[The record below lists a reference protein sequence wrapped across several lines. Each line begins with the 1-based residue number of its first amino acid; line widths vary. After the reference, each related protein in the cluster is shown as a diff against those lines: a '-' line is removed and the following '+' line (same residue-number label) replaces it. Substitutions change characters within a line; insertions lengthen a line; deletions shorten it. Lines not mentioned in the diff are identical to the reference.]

1 MHACVCVCVLIP
13 CPYVFEVLWSFF
25 PIGQN
30 LCGPKCMLA
39 QGAFTRYRLR
49 PHLCKAAK
57 LWVQVWWN
65 SLETECMGTAGVS
78 VHLAEIFQLCL
89 GVKSSRAVLRRTPL
103 GYISISSAAAGAVK
117 MARSGKRQRSRCVL
131 QKQCKLQIPPFQP
144 YRNLS
149 LILRHS
155 PFSPRKLHNNFFFF
169 FFATWNETPLT
180 PYGYTPS
187 LFLLSQFS
195 LLPRPPAALLM
206 DTPL

>member
-1 MHACVCVCVLIP
+1 
-13 CPYVFEVLWSFF
+13 
-25 PIGQN
+25 
-30 LCGPKCMLA
+30 MLA

-89 GVKSSRAVLRRTPL
+89 GVKSSRAVLKRTPL

-169 FFATWNETPLT
+169 FFATWNDTPLT

-187 LFLLSQFS
+187 LFLLSQFL
-195 LLPRPPAALLM
+195 LLPRPPATLLM